1 MRTFDAFIKYFKE
14 LYSFMKI
21 SNVTLEVMPGLD
33 MKDFCTNIVF
43 QHQAD
48 GLLETEIFTNYFGKN
63 QSSIIYTT
71 Y

>member
-1 MRTFDAFIKYFKE
+1 
-14 LYSFMKI
+14 MKI
-21 SNVTLEVMPGLD
+21 SNVTFVVMPGLD

-63 QSSIIYTT
+63 QSSIIFTT